1 MLPIAFFLSVAATV
15 TPMISD
21 IILFGSFF
29 GITVVMFAAALMRQT
44 IITAL
49 FSSVLWFALSF
60 AVWNFGEATSSL
72 TQGSSIAFMGLGTV
86 MLIVTFHF
94 MFERFSASAAEK
106 QRQVAEEVL

>member
-49 FSSVLWFALSF
+49 FSSILWFGISF

-72 TQGSSIAFMGLGTV
+72 TQGSSVAFMGLGTV
-86 MLIVTFHF
+86 MLIISFYFV
-94 MFERFSASAAEK
+94 FERFRVAAAEK